1 MRVLQINNCV
11 IVSSSHWKCARETGV
26 IVEVDGSKVNKYLVH
41 FDREVVG
48 TLGNQELWLGDQDLT
63 PLAHPKPHT
72 ARPPALRVVHGKR
85 KAHLGE
91 RMSAL

>member
-1 MRVLQINNCV
+1 MRALQINNCV

-48 TLGNQELWLGDQDLT
+48 TLGNRELWLGDPDLT
-63 PLAHPKPHT
+63 PLARQSLRT
-72 ARPPALRVVHGKR
+72 AGSPALRVIHGKR
-85 KAHLGE
+85 KAHLGK
-91 RMSAL
+91 RVSTL